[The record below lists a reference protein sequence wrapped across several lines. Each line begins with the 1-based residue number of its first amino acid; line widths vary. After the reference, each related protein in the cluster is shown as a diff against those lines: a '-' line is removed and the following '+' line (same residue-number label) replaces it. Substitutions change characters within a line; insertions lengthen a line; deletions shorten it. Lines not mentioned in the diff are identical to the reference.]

1 MHRIILFF
9 FFLLLSQVQVLA
21 QVELSS
27 FSATGRG
34 GVMNTFV
41 TDYQAIGVNP
51 SNLARGTSLVAFTVM
66 EGGAGVSSQT
76 FNRKTLSQFLDISS
90 PQNISMAD
98 RQQFAKAFASNNV
111 LNVGAELNTFAISA
125 NLGQVGS
132 FAFSNRQRMLGHV
145 AFNKNFA
152 ELAFLGDDAPIY
164 DEVNSGDIVYVSDVF
179 DGTAI
184 KASWLNEWN
193 LAYGRKLLELP
204 LLDLYAGVG
213 YKYLQGMAIYEF
225 SALNGDVKAYNA
237 ASPVLDIDYS
247 EYINN
252 PNFNYRSDKGA
263 LHPVGH
269 GHGFDLGVSAEI
281 NKMVKASLSVTD
293 IGKMTWNKNL
303 LVGEDNGFR
312 LPPRG
317 ERNNDD
323 YWDEFIDIAQNVV
336 DSAFTFSPVGQ
347 IQTSLPTRL
356 RAGVGMQLGKRVE
369 VGLDFVAPLN
379 KAPGNLSSSFVGLG
393 VDYMPVRFI
402 RLSSGVSTGAG
413 DKFNLPFG
421 FSVVTPVYEFGFATR
436 DILAPASDSNPGAS
450 FAIGF
455 LRFKIGKAAR

>member
-9 FFLLLSQVQVLA
+9 LFLLLSQVQVLA

-41 TDYQAIGVNP
+41 SDYQAIGVNP
-51 SNLARGTSLVAFTVM
+51 SNLARGSNLVAFTVF
-66 EGGAGVSSQT
+66 EGGAAVSSKTFTRQT
-76 FNRKTLSQFLDISS
+76 LRQFLNISDAQS
-90 PQNISMAD
+90 ISMAD
-98 RQQFAKAFASNNV
+98 RQQFARAFASNNV
-111 LNVGAELNTFAISA
+111 LNIGADLNTFAISA
-125 NLGQVGS
+125 NLGHLGS
-132 FAFSNRQRMLGHV
+132 FAFSNRQRMLGNV

-225 SALNGDVKAYNA
+225 SALDGNVKAYNA
-237 ASPVLDIDYS
+237 AAPVLDIDYS
-247 EYINN
+247 EYINS
-252 PNFNYRSDKGA
+252 PGFNYKGTGG
-263 LHPVGH
+263 LLRPVGH
-269 GHGFDLGVSAEI
+269 GHGFDLGISAEI
-281 NKMVKASLSVTD
+281 NKMVKAALSVTD
-293 IGKMTWNKNL
+293 IGKITWNENL
-303 LVGEDNGFR
+303 LQGQDNGFR

-317 ERNNDD
+317 DRNNDD

-336 DSAFTFSPVGQ
+336 DSAFTFTPVDQ

-379 KAPGNLSSSFVGLG
+379 KAPGNLASSFVGLG
-393 VDYMPVRFI
+393 VDFMPVRFI
-402 RLSSGVSTGAG
+402 RLSSGLSTGAG
-413 DKFNLPFG
+413 EKFNLPLG
-421 FSVVTPVYEFGFATR
+421 FSVVTPVYEFGIATR
-436 DILAPASDSNPGAS
+436 DIVAPFSENNPGAS
-450 FAIGF
+450 FAMGF
-455 LRFKIGKAAR
+455 LRFKIGKAVR